1 MENFRKWTLR
11 IIDIASILV
20 LAFAIFSYWHQSNQS
35 ANKKAVTVAK
45 TALQHPQATQI
56 KTFKDTAGDTHV
68 QTQANA
74 NQVSQKSLK
83 DTSVTNHTLLDSNAI
98 KLKIKDEQIAELTR
112 VNLKLAASIQLT
124 PAGNNVYSYTD
135 AHLQLTYYTV
145 TNTAQVS
152 YQVRVTAV
160 KFTPASLLPFSTKP
174 AVLDFSTDD
183 PRATIDEIDQNSVI
197 AQPAFIGFSAYAK
210 ANYFL
215 DTKTITPALEANLRL
230 GRWHVTDTWYYEN
243 NLKQSVGAAYD
254 LVKINP

>member
-1 MENFRKWTLR
+1 MDAKEFRNRLEICLVIVIGSALLLWK
-11 IIDIASILV
+11 ASC
-20 LAFAIFSYWHQSNQS
+20 NQVT
-35 ANKKAVTVAK
+35 NKKAINKAK
-45 TALQHPQATQI
+45 TALQHPQATPT
-56 KTFKDTAGDTHV
+56 KTFKDAAGDTHV
-68 QTQANA
+68 QIQANA
-74 NQVSQKSLK
+74 NRVSQKSLK

-112 VNLKLAASIQLT
+112 VNLKLAATIQLT

-145 TNTAQVS
+145 SNTAQVK

-160 KFTPASLLPFSTKP
+160 KFTPASFLPFSTKP

-183 PRATIDEIDQNSVI
+183 TRATIGEIDQNSVI
-197 AQPAFIGFSAYAK
+197 AQPAFIGFSASGK

-215 DTKTITPALEANLRL
+215 DTKTIAPALEANLRL
-230 GRWHVTDTWYYEN
+230 GRWHVTDTWYYQN
-243 NLKQSVGAAYD
+243 SLKQSVGAAYD